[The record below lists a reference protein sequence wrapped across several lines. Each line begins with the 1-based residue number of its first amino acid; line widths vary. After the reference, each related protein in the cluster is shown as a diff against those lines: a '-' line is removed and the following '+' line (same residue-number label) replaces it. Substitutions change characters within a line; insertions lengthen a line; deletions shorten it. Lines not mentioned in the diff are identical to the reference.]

1 MIALRDLHD
10 RTYVNKECTEFTYNL
25 EIGERNVIPIRFVK
39 IDTAAWSVF
48 AYVRVNN
55 AFRFSLF
62 DGVIRQYAM
71 SMKLEEVCAQGL
83 VTMLRASTDMGQLF
97 QTMAFEASKVV
108 GDMPGMAQGDL
119 QQNLE

>member
-10 RTYVNKECTEFTYNL
+10 RTYVNKECTEFTYNF
-25 EIGERNVIPIRFVK
+25 EINEGNVIPIRFVRVA
-39 IDTAAWSVF
+39 TATWSVF
-48 AYVRVNN
+48 AYIRVNS
-55 AFRFSLF
+55 AFNSVVF

-83 VTMLRASTDMGQLF
+83 VTVLRASTDMGQLF
-97 QTMAFEASKVV
+97 QTMAYEASKIVA
-108 GDMPGMAQGDL
+108 DMPGMAQGDL

>member
-10 RTYVNKECTEFTYNL
+10 RTYVNKQCTEFTYNL
-25 EIGERNVIPIRFVK
+25 EIGEKNVIPIRFVK
-39 IDTAAWSVF
+39 IDNTVWSVF

-55 AFRFSLF
+55 AFRFTLF

-71 SMKLEEVCAQGL
+71 SMKLEEICAQGL
-83 VTMLRASTDMGQLF
+83 VTMLRASTDMCQLF
-97 QTMAFEASKVV
+97 QTISFEASKIV